1 MSLSVV
7 YKEAT
12 QLHTLLPVC
21 ELNHR
26 CAVTSQQQ
34 TERSDRI
41 IIWAVIWASLV
52 AQMVKTAC
60 NVGDPHSIPGSGRS
74 PGEGNCN
81 TLQYSYLENSMD
93 RGDLWATVHGVT
105 KSRTR
110 LSN

>member
-34 TERSDRI
+34 AERSDRI

-105 KSRTR
+105 KSQD
-110 LSN
+110 